1 MNQKDA
7 HLFIDEMKSIGDD
20 WTIDQVMDIYGHT
33 SLAVALSDRKN
44 SIKMLSNILD
54 KVINR

>member
-1 MNQKDA
+1 MNQKNA
-7 HLFIDEMKSIGDD
+7 QLFIDEMKSIGDD

-44 SIKMLSNILD
+44 SINMLSNILD

>member
-7 HLFIDEMKSIGDD
+7 QLFIDEMKSIGDD

-44 SIKMLSNILD
+44 SINMLMYF
-54 KVINR
+54 

>member
-7 HLFIDEMKSIGDD
+7 QLFIDEMKSIDDD

-44 SIKMLSNILD
+44 SINMLSNILD

>member
-7 HLFIDEMKSIGDD
+7 QLFIDEMKSIGDD

-44 SIKMLSNILD
+44 SINMLSNILD

>member
-7 HLFIDEMKSIGDD
+7 QLFIDEMKSIGDD

-33 SLAVALSDRKN
+33 SLAVALFDRKN
-44 SIKMLSNILD
+44 SINMLSNILD

>member
-7 HLFIDEMKSIGDD
+7 QLFIDEMKSIGDD
-20 WTIDQVMDIYGHT
+20 WTIDQVMDIYGHS

-44 SIKMLSNILD
+44 SINMLSNILD

>member
-7 HLFIDEMKSIGDD
+7 QLFIDEMKSIGDD
-20 WTIDQVMDIYGHT
+20 WTIDQIMDIYGHT

-44 SIKMLSNILD
+44 SINMLSNILD

>member
-1 MNQKDA
+1 MNRKDA
-7 HLFIDEMKSIGDD
+7 QLFIDEMKSIGDD

-44 SIKMLSNILD
+44 SINMLSNILD

>member
-7 HLFIDEMKSIGDD
+7 QLFIDEMKSIGDD

-44 SIKMLSNILD
+44 SI
-54 KVINR
+54 NRIIIFLNLNL

>member
-7 HLFIDEMKSIGDD
+7 QLFIDEMKSIGDD
-20 WTIDQVMDIYGHT
+20 WTIDQAMDIYGHT

-44 SIKMLSNILD
+44 SINMLSNILD

>member
-7 HLFIDEMKSIGDD
+7 QLFIDEMKSIGDD

-33 SLAVALSDRKN
+33 SLAVALSVRKN
-44 SIKMLSNILD
+44 SINMLSNILD

>member
-7 HLFIDEMKSIGDD
+7 QLFIDEMKSIGDD

-33 SLAVALSDRKN
+33 SLSIALSDRKS
-44 SIKMLSNILD
+44 SINMLSNILD

>member
-7 HLFIDEMKSIGDD
+7 QLFIDEMKSIGDD
-20 WTIDQVMDIYGHT
+20 WTIDQVMDIYGHA

>member
-7 HLFIDEMKSIGDD
+7 QLFIDEMKSIGDD

-44 SIKMLSNILD
+44 SINMLSNILD
-54 KVINR
+54 KVINH

>member
-7 HLFIDEMKSIGDD
+7 QLFIDEMKSIGDD

-33 SLAVALSDRKN
+33 SLDVALSDRKS
-44 SIKMLSNILD
+44 SINMFSNILD
-54 KVINR
+54 KVINH

>member
-7 HLFIDEMKSIGDD
+7 QLFIDEMKSIGDE
-20 WTIDQVMDIYGHT
+20 WTFDQVMDIYGHT

-44 SIKMLSNILD
+44 SINMLSNILD

>member
-7 HLFIDEMKSIGDD
+7 QLFIDEMKNIGDD

-44 SIKMLSNILD
+44 SINMLSNILD